1 MPSGAISKSSKQKKK
16 IDPKPTDP
24 TKKRIREKLDRMAT
38 VMGKIED
45 IVLAGDKKTDS
56 NPLEDLEV
64 NELFSLVKSCN
75 EKMEDLEREVTR
87 RRMEILIEHPPTPRP
102 VYKYHDYGQQS

>member
-1 MPSGAISKSSKQKKK
+1 MLSGAISKSSKQKKT

-24 TKKRIREKLDRMAT
+24 IKRRIRAKLDRMAT

-45 IVLAGDKKTDS
+45 IVLTGDEKTDLT
-56 NPLEDLEV
+56 PLEDLEV
-64 NELFSLVKSCN
+64 KELYSLVKSCN

-87 RRMEILIEHPPTPRP
+87 GRMEQP
-102 VYKYHDYGQQS
+102 